1 MSRKSPHLIPGIVLM
16 AAAIFPM
23 SLTWAQAPTLQEQL
37 AAQYKLVKMG
47 SDTSGYS
54 VVEKGTLMAIQKGGI
69 LAVPYGDQSVLSTK
83 YEDGTIHGPSG
94 LAVVGRKSLMGRF
107 GKEQQTH
114 LFAVGDKVYP
124 MKIDVNLAKDSV
136 TVGIVA
142 CDTCNKTDP
151 PTLQQSE
158 CGVSVPQGVFSGGGR
173 ASRWKRSLGRCC

>member
-1 MSRKSPHLIPGIVLM
+1 MTALPFSNFCADFALAMRSTPCVWPWEMAFGKNLNRRILTMSRKSPHLIPGIVLM

-83 YEDGTIHGPSG
+83 YEDGTPRGESH
-94 LAVVGRKSLMGRF
+94 
-107 GKEQQTH
+107 
-114 LFAVGDKVYP
+114 
-124 MKIDVNLAKDSV
+124 
-136 TVGIVA
+136 
-142 CDTCNKTDP
+142 
-151 PTLQQSE
+151 
-158 CGVSVPQGVFSGGGR
+158 
-173 ASRWKRSLGRCC
+173 SRR